1 MNKKLSVTLTI
12 LLSLGLM
19 VLSLNAYAAP
29 TPKAVSEPSPST
41 AIRPFQVHIPEAE
54 LTELRKRINESEWPD
69 RETVKDQ
76 SQGTQMDTMKEL
88 ARYWANDYDW
98 RKFEA
103 KLNGYPQYI
112 TNIDGLDI
120 HFIHVRSKHKGAL
133 PIILTHGW
141 PGSFIEMMKIIDP
154 LANPTAYGGKA
165 SDAFDVVIPSLPGY
179 GFSEKPTEPGWG
191 PDKIASAWI
200 ELMKRLGYDKYV
212 AQGGDWGALVT
223 DLMAVQAPEGLIGI
237 HSNMPG
243 TVPAGIARTLQ
254 CGDPMPAGLT
264 SEEKRAFEQLAAFDK
279 HLGYADL
286 MGTRPQTLTALAD
299 SPIGLAAFMLDH
311 DDKSLKLMSNAF
323 RGKPGG
329 LSRDDILDDISL
341 YWLTNTAISSAR
353 LYWENKYP
361 FFGVKGVKLP
371 VAISVFPDELYEAPL
386 SWSKQAYPK
395 LFYYN
400 VLDKG
405 GHFAA
410 WEQPELFTSELRSA
424 FGKLR

>member
-1 MNKKLSVTLTI
+1 MNKYGFIVTIMVVLT
-12 LLSLGLM
+12 LG
-19 VLSLNAYAAP
+19 NAQLANANRP
-29 TPKAVSEPSPST
+29 QAVSEPSQADS
-41 AIRPFQVHIPEAE
+41 IRSFQAHIPEAE
-54 LTELRKRINESEWPD
+54 LSELRRRINETKWPD

-76 SQGTQMDTMKEL
+76 SQGTQLETMKEL
-88 ARYWANDYDW
+88 ARYWAKDYDW

-141 PGSFIEMMKIIDP
+141 PGSFVEMMKIIDP
-154 LANPTAYGGKA
+154 LSNPTAYGGKA

-191 PDKIASAWI
+191 PDRIANAWI
-200 ELMKRLGYDKYV
+200 ELMKRLGYTKYV
-212 AQGGDWGALVT
+212 AQGGDWGAIIT
-223 DLMAVQAPEGLIGI
+223 DLMAVKAPEGLIGV

-243 TVPAGIARTLQ
+243 TVPADIEKALH
-254 CGDPMPAGLT
+254 CGDSMPDGL
-264 SEEKRAFEQLAAFDK
+264 SPEEKRAYEQLQFFNK
-279 HLGYADL
+279 HLGYAEL

-299 SPIGLAAFMLDH
+299 SPIGLAAFLLDH
-311 DDKSLKLMSNAF
+311 DEKSLKLMSDAF

-329 LSRDDILDDISL
+329 LSRDEILDDITL

-361 FFGVKGVKLP
+361 FFGVKGVKIP
-371 VAISVFPDELYEAPL
+371 TAVSVFPDELYEAPR
-386 SWSKQAYPK
+386 SWAEQAYPK
-395 LFYYN
+395 LYYYN

-410 WEQPELFTSELRSA
+410 WEQPALFTNELRSA
-424 FGKLR
+424 FRKLR